1 MGDTSSNLKSFEELE
16 CWQACRDV
24 KQFIAALVKK
34 YPPDERFRLV
44 DNMLRAARSTT
55 HNIAEGYGR
64 FHYQENIQFCR
75 HSRGSLYELKD
86 QLISSLDEGFIS
98 REDYDRG
105 LALIKRATLL
115 VNGYIRYLRKRKHE
129 TAEGTR

>member
-1 MGDTSSNLKSFEELE
+1 MDDSGGNLKSFEELE

-24 KQFIAALVKK
+24 RRFIAELVKQ
-34 YPPDERFRLV
+34 YPGDERFRLV

-86 QLISSLDEGFIS
+86 QLICSLDEGLIS
-98 REDYDRG
+98 SEDHDRG
-105 LALIKRATLL
+105 RELIKRATLL
-115 VNGYIRYLRKRKHE
+115 ANGYIRYLKKRKQE
-129 TAEGTR
+129 KAAGAK

>member
-1 MGDTSSNLKSFEELE
+1 MGDTSGNLKSFEELD
-16 CWQACRDV
+16 CWQACRYV
-24 KQFIAALVKK
+24 RQFIAALVKK

-64 FHYQENIQFCR
+64 FHYQENIQSCR

-86 QLISSLDEGFIS
+86 QLICSLDEGFIS
-98 REDYDRG
+98 PEDHDQG
-105 LALIKRATLL
+105 QVLIERATLL
-115 VNGYIRYLRKRKHE
+115 VNGYIRYLRKRKRE
-129 TAEGTR
+129 KAEGTK